1 MKRVFLHLMLIVLSS
16 SVVAQEALTIT
27 QCYELARTNY
37 PLIKRYALIDKTEQY
52 NLSNAGKGW
61 LPQLAIN
68 AKASYQSNVT
78 KLPFDTEKISTMI
91 PGFSVPTLSKDQYQ
105 VVAEINQTIWDGGII
120 HSTRELSRTQAI
132 ADREQL
138 ESDLYLLNER
148 VNQLYFG
155 CLLQDELLK
164 QNGLLQKELQINIDR
179 IKTMIN
185 NGVANESDRKSL
197 EVELLNASQREIEI
211 KANREAYRL
220 ILGTLIGKEISG
232 YTLLSPGI
240 TSPPSPLSTREG
252 EINRPELRAL
262 EAQKELA
269 DMQNKQINAG
279 LMPRIGLFVQ
289 GGYGRP
295 GLNMLK
301 DGFEPFYVAGVRF
314 SWNIGKLYTL
324 KTDRKRVETSMNF
337 IDLQREIFLFNT
349 SLDMLRQNTEIKKI
363 DDLLAADKQIVD
375 LRTSI
380 KKAAEV
386 KLENGVISVTDLI
399 REINAEDFA
408 KQNVATHRIQ
418 KLMAIYNLI
427 YTTNN
432 SN

>member
-185 NGVANESDRKSL
+185 NGVANESDRESL

-211 KANREAYRL
+211 KANHEAYRL

-240 TSPPSPLSTREG
+240 TSPPGPLSTREG

-279 LMPRIGLFVQ
+279 LMPRIGLFLQ